1 MEFFEVCYITFFT
14 KFRGNVF
21 KVKDYWYSQNQ
32 QELAENTQLQFVQKQ
47 SSTPLN
53 RFATSLDI
61 RSLVAQY
68 GTPLYLIDEDT
79 LHAKAHELHR
89 AYSRFKG
96 PVKVAYSI
104 KANFSPAVV
113 HAFMKD
119 GLTFDLTSLG
129 ELHFIKQCKADPENV
144 IYTSVTEEAE
154 EYAEV
159 LKSGVRR
166 IVVSSHKGMM
176 NLALAAG
183 QVGVRPLTMI
193 RVNPEV
199 ATDAKVRASYKN
211 GKFGVPFN
219 GGTIDS
225 ATKMVKYLMGSD
237 LLKFEGFHFHLGSQ
251 ITDFSCYTHALDKMD
266 AFMTKMKKEYPN
278 FQVSTFDIG
287 GGTPVFYNDP
297 VPTPAEMAQNHL
309 ERLNRLAE
317 TQGIFTLMIESGRF
331 LVAES
336 SILVS
341 RIVNTKEYNEHKI
354 VIVDAGYHI
363 LLDAALLKQEYP
375 QEIIPVVDSEDH
387 TTGLATPKNTHLAGR
402 LCDTYDVF
410 PLSKASDMSGAEV
423 GNLVTFYNVGAY
435 SVVFNMPF
443 HCQTK
448 PPIVMKDSDGKY
460 RLVRKGT
467 TYEHLFVEE
476 GGDIA

>member
-1 MEFFEVCYITFFT
+1 ME
-14 KFRGNVF
+14 N
-21 KVKDYWYSQNQ
+21 SQV
-32 QELAENTQLQFVQKQ
+32 QLVQK
-47 SSTPLN
+47 SVPPLN
-53 RFATSLDI
+53 RFVTALDI
-61 RSLVAQY
+61 NNLVAQY
-68 GTPLYLIDEDT
+68 GTPLYLVDEDT
-79 LHAKAHELHR
+79 LHAKARELHR
-89 AYSRFKG
+89 AYSKFRG

-104 KANFSPAVV
+104 KANFTPAIIR
-113 HAFMKD
+113 AFMKD

-129 ELHFIKQCKADPENV
+129 ELHFVKQCKADPENI
-144 IYTSVTEEAE
+144 IYTSVTEEPD
-154 EYAEV
+154 EYLEV
-159 LKSGVRR
+159 LRSGVRR

-176 NLALAAG
+176 NLAMAAG
-183 QVGVRPLTMI
+183 KLGVRPMTMI

-199 ATDAKVRASYKN
+199 GVKAEVRASYKN

-225 ATKMVKYLMGSD
+225 ATKMVKHMMESD

-266 AFMTKMKKEYPN
+266 AFMTKMKKEHPN
-278 FQVSTFDIG
+278 FHVNTFDIG

-297 VPTPAEMAQNHL
+297 VPTPAEMAKNHVD
-309 ERLNRLAE
+309 RLDQLAE
-317 TQGIFTLMIESGRF
+317 NHGTFTLMIESGRF

-375 QEIIPVVDSEDH
+375 QEIIPVIDGNDR
-387 TTGLATPKNTHLAGR
+387 TTSLAAPTTVKNTHLAGR

-410 PLSKASDMSGAEV
+410 PVSKASDLNGADV
-423 GNLVTFYNVGAY
+423 GKYVSFYNVGAY

-448 PPIVMKDSDGKY
+448 PPIVMKESDGKF

-467 TYEHLFVEE
+467 TYQQLYTEE
-476 GGDIA
+476 GGDLA